1 MSAKSR
7 GLGRGL
13 DALFDTQENV
23 VESEIQKDAQQIAVL
38 DIDPNPDQPRRTF
51 DKEKLND
58 LSNSI
63 KEHGVLQ
70 PILLVKHG
78 SRYRIVAGERRWRA
92 SRLAGLTH
100 VPALVKDLTQQEI
113 AEVTL
118 IENLQRD
125 DLNPMEEALGI
136 RTLMDEFGLTQEVVA
151 NRLGK
156 SRPAVANTLR
166 LLNLPK
172 GIAQHISEGRLSSG
186 HGRALSSITNPEV
199 QDRLCQKALDD
210 HLSVRQLEQLVKNC
224 NDDIAD
230 KPEKIKTKAEI
241 PVEFDDFIQRFQKG
255 LGSKVSIAGSLEKG
269 KITISYKTREE
280 LERLNDIA
288 TRLSEK

>member
-1 MSAKSR
+1 MSAKNR

-13 DALFDTQENV
+13 DALFDTTENV
-23 VESEIQKDAQQIAVL
+23 VESEIEHDAQQISVL

-58 LSNSI
+58 LANSI

-70 PILLVKHG
+70 PILLVMNG

-92 SRLAGLTH
+92 SRLAGLSH

-113 AEVTL
+113 AEITL

-136 RTLMDEFGLTQEVVA
+136 RTLMDEFGLTQEVVS

-172 GIAQHISEGRLSSG
+172 NIAQHISEGRLSAG

-199 QDRLCQKALDD
+199 QSQLCQKVLDS

-224 NDDIAD
+224 NDEV
-230 KPEKIKTKAEI
+230 KPSKTKTEV
-241 PVEFDDFIQRFQKG
+241 PVEFDDFIERFQKG
-255 LGSKVSIAGSLEKG
+255 LGSKVSIKGTLEKG
-269 KITISYKTREE
+269 KITISYKNRDE

-288 TRLSEK
+288 TRLSEEK